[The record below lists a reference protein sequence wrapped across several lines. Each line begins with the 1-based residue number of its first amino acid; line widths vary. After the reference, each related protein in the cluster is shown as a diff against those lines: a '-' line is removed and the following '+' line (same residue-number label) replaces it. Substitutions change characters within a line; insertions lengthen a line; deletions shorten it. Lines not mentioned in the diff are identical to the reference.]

1 MISNPEHKEGQV
13 QKVKKEKSYKKYTVD
28 LNSLVSN
35 KLLSL
40 EAASKYLQ
48 SNIKVGGL
56 KNKLGDSVKVTQS
69 DKKDKL
75 KNSIFLSVDTTLK
88 FSKRYIRYLMK
99 KFLKREGIGRYLT
112 IISTGPNVY
121 TVKVLRKNEA

>member
-1 MISNPEHKEGQV
+1 MISNPEHKEGHV
-13 QKVKKEKSYKKYTVD
+13 QKSKKEKSYKKYTVD
-28 LNSLVSN
+28 LNSPVSS